1 MNGWWMRKPCA
12 AAWRRWVVLG
22 GFGLLCA
29 GWSLAAPGAAV
40 VSLKGAGATFP
51 AKVYARWVGRF
62 QQTYP
67 QVAIT
72 YAPTGSGDGVK
83 QAMARTVQFGAT
95 DTALGAQVL
104 ADKGLVQVPMLV
116 GGLVPVVNLQGV
128 GAHKLLLTGEV
139 LADIM
144 LGKLAHWDEAP
155 IARLNPGLNLSH
167 LPIRRVVRA
176 DASGTSEVLTRY
188 LGVVSA
194 EFATRVPP
202 SPSPNWPGQVLSGK
216 GMDGMLAALKAVP
229 GGIAYVAYD
238 RVVSDQLAAV
248 RLRGAG
254 GRDLRA
260 SEEGFRAAILDSDV
274 YRQGDDTATLL
285 NRPRPD
291 AWPLTMTSYLLLD
304 AHPKDQAQADWA
316 AHFVYWCF
324 MRGDDLLK
332 GTGFAPLPQRV
343 QAKLSGRLTQVHG
356 PHGDVPKFIQP

>member
-12 AAWRRWVVLG
+12 AMWRRQVVLG
-22 GFGLLCA
+22 GMGLLCA
-29 GWSLAAPGAAV
+29 GWVNAAQGVAT
-40 VSLKGAGATFP
+40 VSIQGAGATFP
-51 AKVYARWVGRF
+51 AKVYARWVSRF

-67 QVAIT
+67 QVRIA

-83 QAMARTVQFGAT
+83 QAAARTAQFAGT
-95 DTALGAQVL
+95 DSPLGPQAL

-144 LGKLAHWDEAP
+144 LGKLVHWDEAP
-155 IARLNPGLNLSH
+155 IARLNPGLNLPH

-176 DASGTSEVLTRY
+176 DASGTSEALTRY
-188 LGVVSA
+188 LGMASA
-194 EFATRVPP
+194 EFAARVPA
-202 SPSPNWPGQVLSGK
+202 SPAPNWPGQVLSGK
-216 GMDGMLAALKAVP
+216 GMDGMLAALKAAP

-248 RLRGAG
+248 RLRGAA
-254 GRDLRA
+254 GRDLSA

-274 YRQGDDTATLL
+274 YRQGEDTATLL
-285 NRPRPD
+285 QRPRPD

-304 AHPKDQAQADWA
+304 ARPKDQTQADWT

-324 MRGDDLLK
+324 MHGDELLK

-343 QAKLSGRLTQVHG
+343 QAKLSGRLTQIHG
-356 PHGDVPKFIQP
+356 PLGDVPKYIQP